1 MWEAFTKINS
11 VVIVVLQLHVSETKL
26 IGFNYG
32 V

>member
-11 VVIVVLQLHVSETKL
+11 VVLQLHSSETEL